1 MKKDILRYIKNDMWE
16 TRHCKK
22 DVRDMLKYELAEL
35 ETRRKEELN
44 DNAALDVSPE
54 SLAYF
59 NRQTNERYNK
69 RRQELI
75 GQVIDRFHNDQMYHL
90 IYKDGSEV
98 CILAEEILS
107 GAQFPKMS
115 DIVYAEMSSG
125 DDHMDTES
133 GDLHWYTDESMEAC
147 GWDYDAEDERRWQ
160 YETAIQF
167 KFGIEWS
174 QRYSRE
180 HPEFVPMAV

>member
-59 NRQTNERYNK
+59 NRQTNERF
-69 RRQELI
+69 L
-75 GQVIDRFHNDQMYHL
+75 L
-90 IYKDGSEV
+90 
-98 CILAEEILS
+98 
-107 GAQFPKMS
+107 
-115 DIVYAEMSSG
+115 
-125 DDHMDTES
+125 
-133 GDLHWYTDESMEAC
+133 
-147 GWDYDAEDERRWQ
+147 
-160 YETAIQF
+160 
-167 KFGIEWS
+167 
-174 QRYSRE
+174 
-180 HPEFVPMAV
+180 

>member
-133 GDLHWYTDESMEAC
+133 GDLH
-147 GWDYDAEDERRWQ
+147 
-160 YETAIQF
+160 
-167 KFGIEWS
+167 
-174 QRYSRE
+174 
-180 HPEFVPMAV
+180 